1 MKIFTRVKILGE
13 TWQKHMIIAE
23 FDVREEKEL
32 R

>member
-23 FDVREEKEL
+23 FDVREKES
-32 R
+32 